1 LSQEFQSKQARR
13 SNNSRHTDSS
23 QARGEHTM
31 SEDISQIRI
40 DPNEEITEAKKLIL
54 LNQWKNKVQGEIDDY
69 TAEKNKL
76 FDAYKKQKE
85 KFDRLLA
92 VKLKK
97 TKKYDMVINSRKK
110 VLVDIIKE
118 IAILEP
124 QKTEDSGSALIL

>member
-1 LSQEFQSKQARR
+1 
-13 SNNSRHTDSS
+13 
-23 QARGEHTM
+23 M
-31 SEDISQIRI
+31 SEDVSQVRI
-40 DPNEEITEAKKLIL
+40 DPNEEITDAKKFIL
-54 LNQWKNKVQGEIDDY
+54 LNQWKNKVQAEIDDY

-110 VLVDIIKE
+110 VLTDIIKE

-124 QKTEDSGSALIL
+124 KSTPDSGSIEVL